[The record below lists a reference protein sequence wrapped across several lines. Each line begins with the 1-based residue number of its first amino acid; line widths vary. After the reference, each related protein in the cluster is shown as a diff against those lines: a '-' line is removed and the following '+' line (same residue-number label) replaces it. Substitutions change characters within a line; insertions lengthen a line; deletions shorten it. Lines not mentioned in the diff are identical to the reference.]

1 MIKTVYLDMDG
12 VLIDFLGG
20 LHKSLGVPY
29 DINNY
34 PYEKGKWNMLTD
46 IKGFDDVP
54 ATFEQCNDACTE
66 SFWANLNWIHDGHDI
81 LRMVVQKFDTKNVNL
96 LTTCMPNP
104 GTPSGKI
111 QWIEKNLPVFKRQ
124 FIILGSGV
132 GKGLFVN
139 PDALLIDDRDKNIDE
154 FIAAGGRGLLVP
166 RPWNRH
172 HRYADRTYQV
182 VKDFL
187 EDLDA
192 S

>member
-12 VLIDFLGG
+12 VMVNFLGG

-29 DINNY
+29 DTSHY
-34 PYEKGKWNMLTD
+34 PYEEGKWNMLTD

-66 SFWANLNWIHDGHDI
+66 SFWVNLNWTPDGRDI
-81 LRMVVQKFDTKNVNL
+81 LEIVTRMFDIRNIYL

-104 GTPSGKI
+104 GTPSGKM
-111 QWIEKNLPVFKRQ
+111 QWIEKNLPIFKRQ

-132 GKGLFVN
+132 GKGLFAS

-154 FIAAGGRGLLVP
+154 FIAAGGHGLLVP
-166 RPWNRH
+166 RPWNRAH
-172 HRYADRTYQV
+172 SCAGRTVEV
-182 VKDFL
+182 VMKFL
-187 EDLDA
+187 EDLE
-192 S
+192 